1 MTVSHI
7 AVTSSWR
14 MPCTLSGV
22 LLRYGA
28 SVAGPVAV
36 SGAHFLASLIFL
48 YELPVREFGLFSFV
62 MVSLSLGLSLSISLI
77 SLPLTRSLALGD
89 MIAIRACLQ
98 MNWVVCIG
106 FAVSLFAALL
116 AGGAPLQDATLLALF
131 AGAFTFRCFA
141 RSLAFAESR
150 ATAAI
155 ISDLTYSLVLTGS
168 LSLLAVCDDISFA
181 WGSGVLLLS
190 ALAALLPFGTGFFRG
205 QLAAL
210 KGDPRA
216 YLPIFRDVTRWS
228 LAGAV
233 LTELTINAHAYLVT
247 FVAGPGAF
255 ALLALGMLLM
265 RPASLTQLALTDLER
280 PAMARAMEQGDRAAL
295 TRIRRHFTCG
305 LGMAWLANILL
316 CILLLAFFPG
326 LVVRQDYGMENV
338 IAVVSICALIVAMR
352 SLRTPQATV
361 LQAAGRFK
369 ELAYIGA
376 ASAIVSL
383 LATMSLL
390 LLAGPVASLGG
401 IVLGELVILVLCFA
415 DARGWKLAEAAY
427 D

>member
-7 AVTSSWR
+7 AVTSPWR
-14 MPCTLSGV
+14 MPGTLSGA

-48 YELPVREFGLFSFV
+48 HQLPVREFGLFSFV
-62 MVSLSLGLSLSISLI
+62 MVALSLGLGLSISLI

-89 MIAIRACLQ
+89 RSAVPACFQ
-98 MNWVVCIG
+98 MNWIVCIG
-106 FAVSLFAALL
+106 FAASLLAALL
-116 AGGAPLQDATLLALF
+116 AGGAPLQDAMLLALF

-141 RSLAFAESR
+141 RALAFIDGR

-155 ISDLTYSLVLTGS
+155 RSDLTYSLVLIGS
-168 LSLLAVCDDISFA
+168 LALLAACGGVSFA
-181 WGSGVLLLS
+181 RGGGALLLS
-190 ALAALLPFGTGFFRG
+190 ALAALLPFGAAFFRG

-210 KGDPRA
+210 KSDPRA

-233 LTELTINAHAYLVT
+233 LTELTVNAHAYLVT
-247 FVAGPGAF
+247 FIAGPGAF

-280 PAMARAMEQGDRAAL
+280 PAMARAMGQGDPAAL

-305 LGMAWLANILL
+305 LGAAWLANILL
-316 CILLLAFFPG
+316 CILLLAFFPN
-326 LVVRQDYGMENV
+326 LVVRQDYSMENV
-338 IAVVSICALIVAMR
+338 ISVVSICAFIMAMR
-352 SLRTPQATV
+352 SIRTPQAA
-361 LQAAGRFK
+361 LMQAAGRFK
-369 ELAYIGA
+369 ELAMIGV
-376 ASAIVSL
+376 ASAVVAL
-383 LATMSLL
+383 LATVSLL
-390 LLAGPVASLGG
+390 LLGGPIASLGG
-401 IVLGELVILVLCFA
+401 IVLGELVILVLCFV
-415 DARGWKLAEAAY
+415 DVRSIAEAAH

>member
-1 MTVSHI
+1 MTVSDI
-7 AVTSSWR
+7 TVAPRWR
-14 MPCTLSGV
+14 MQDGLPAA

-28 SVAGPVAV
+28 SAAGPAAV
-36 SGAHFLASLIFL
+36 SAAHFLASLIFL
-48 YELPVREFGLFSFV
+48 HQLPAREFGLFSFV

-77 SLPLTRSLALGD
+77 SLPLTRGLALGD
-89 MIAIRACLQ
+89 RIAIPACFQ
-98 MNWVVCIG
+98 MNWIVCIG

-141 RSLAFAESR
+141 RALAFVESR

-155 ISDLTYSLVLTGS
+155 RSDLTYSFVLIGS
-168 LSLLAVCDDISFA
+168 LGLLAVCDGVSFA
-181 WGSGVLLLS
+181 WGSGALLLS
-190 ALAALLPFGTGFFRG
+190 ALAALLPFGAAFFRG

-228 LAGAV
+228 LAGAI

-247 FVAGPGAF
+247 FIAGPGAF

-280 PAMARAMEQGDRAAL
+280 PAMARAISASDGPAL
-295 TRIRRHFTCG
+295 TRIQRHFTFG
-305 LGMAWLANILL
+305 LSATWLANILL
-316 CILLLAFFPG
+316 CAALLAFFPAA
-326 LVVRQDYGMENV
+326 VVKDSYSLENV
-338 IAVVSICALIVAMR
+338 IITVSICALIMAMR
-352 SLRTPQATV
+352 ALRTPLSV
-361 LQAAGRFK
+361 LLQAAGRFK
-369 ELAYIGA
+369 ELAGIGA
-376 ASAIVSL
+376 ASALVSL
-383 LATMSLL
+383 LATVSLL
-390 LLAGPVASLGG
+390 SVAGPIASLGG
-401 IVLGELVILVLCFA
+401 IGLGELVILILCHVA
-415 DARGWKLAEAAY
+415 VHDWKRANH

>member
-1 MTVSHI
+1 
-7 AVTSSWR
+7 
-14 MPCTLSGV
+14 MPGTLSGA

-48 YELPVREFGLFSFV
+48 HQLPVREFGLFSFV

-77 SLPLTRSLALGD
+77 SLPLTRSLTLGD
-89 MIAIRACLQ
+89 GSAIPACFQ
-98 MNWVVCIG
+98 MNWMVCIG
-106 FAVSLFAALL
+106 FAASLLAALL
-116 AGGAPLQDATLLALF
+116 AGGASLQDATLLALF

-141 RSLAFAESR
+141 RALAFVESR

-155 ISDLTYSLVLTGS
+155 RSDLTYSLVLIGS
-168 LSLLAVCDDISFA
+168 LGMLAAWDSVSFA
-181 WGSGVLLLS
+181 WSSGALLLS
-190 ALAALLPFGTGFFRG
+190 ALAALLPFGAAFFRG

-247 FVAGPGAF
+247 FIAGPGAF

-280 PAMARAMEQGDRAAL
+280 PAMARAMGQGDRAAL
-295 TRIRRHFTCG
+295 RRIRRHFTCG
-305 LGMAWLANILL
+305 LGTAWLANILL
-316 CILLLAFFPG
+316 CVLLLAFFPS
-326 LVVRQDYGMENV
+326 LVVRQDYSMENV
-338 IAVVSICALIVAMR
+338 IMVVSLCALIVAMR
-352 SLRTPQATV
+352 SLRTPQAAL

-369 ELAYIGA
+369 ELACIGA

-383 LATMSLL
+383 LATVSLL
-390 LLAGPVASLGG
+390 FLAGPIASLGG
-401 IVLGELVILVLCFA
+401 IVLGELVILTLCFA
-415 DARGWKLAEAAY
+415 DVRWKPAEAGH

>member
-7 AVTSSWR
+7 AVTSPWR
-14 MPCTLSGV
+14 MPGTLSGA

-48 YELPVREFGLFSFV
+48 HQLPVREFGLFSFV
-62 MVSLSLGLSLSISLI
+62 MVALSLGLGLSISLI

-89 MIAIRACLQ
+89 RSAVPACFQ
-98 MNWVVCIG
+98 MNWIVCIG
-106 FAVSLFAALL
+106 FAASLLAALL
-116 AGGAPLQDATLLALF
+116 AGGAPLQDAMLLALF

-141 RSLAFAESR
+141 RALALIDGH

-155 ISDLTYSLVLTGS
+155 RSDLTYSLVLIGS
-168 LSLLAVCDDISFA
+168 LALLAACGGVSFA
-181 WGSGVLLLS
+181 RGGGALLLS
-190 ALAALLPFGTGFFRG
+190 ALAALLPFGAAFFRG

-210 KGDPRA
+210 KSDPRA

-233 LTELTINAHAYLVT
+233 LTELTVNAHAYLVT
-247 FVAGPGAF
+247 FIAGPGAF

-280 PAMARAMEQGDRAAL
+280 PAMARAMGQGDPAAL

-305 LGMAWLANILL
+305 LGAAWLANILL
-316 CILLLAFFPG
+316 CILLLAFFPN
-326 LVVRQDYGMENV
+326 LVVRQDYSMENV
-338 IAVVSICALIVAMR
+338 ISVVSICAFIMAMR
-352 SLRTPQATV
+352 SIRTPQAA
-361 LQAAGRFK
+361 LMQAAGRFK
-369 ELAYIGA
+369 ELAMIGV
-376 ASAIVSL
+376 ASAIVAL
-383 LATMSLL
+383 LATVSLL
-390 LLAGPVASLGG
+390 LLAGPIASLGG
-401 IVLGELVILVLCFA
+401 IVLGELVILVLCFVDVRSTVETA
-415 DARGWKLAEAAY
+415 HD
-427 D
+427 

>member
-1 MTVSHI
+1 MQDGLP
-7 AVTSSWR
+7 AA
-14 MPCTLSGV
+14 

-28 SVAGPVAV
+28 SAAGPAAV
-36 SGAHFLASLIFL
+36 SAAHFLASLIFL
-48 YELPVREFGLFSFV
+48 HQLPAREFGLFSFV

-77 SLPLTRSLALGD
+77 SLPLTRGLALGD
-89 MIAIRACLQ
+89 RIAIPACFQ
-98 MNWVVCIG
+98 MNWIVCIG

-116 AGGAPLQDATLLALF
+116 AGRAPLQDATLLALF

-141 RSLAFAESR
+141 RALAFVESR

-155 ISDLTYSLVLTGS
+155 RSDLTYSFVLIGS
-168 LSLLAVCDDISFA
+168 LGLLAVCDGVSFA
-181 WGSGVLLLS
+181 WGSGALLLS
-190 ALAALLPFGTGFFRG
+190 AFAALLPFGAAFFRG

-247 FVAGPGAF
+247 FIAGPGAF

-280 PAMARAMEQGDRAAL
+280 PAMARAISASDGPAL
-295 TRIRRHFTCG
+295 TRIQRHFTFG
-305 LGMAWLANILL
+305 LSATWLANILL
-316 CILLLAFFPG
+316 CAALLAFFPAA
-326 LVVRQDYGMENV
+326 VVKDSYSLENV
-338 IAVVSICALIVAMR
+338 IITVSICALIMAMR
-352 SLRTPQATV
+352 ALRTPLSV
-361 LQAAGRFK
+361 LLQAAGRFK
-369 ELAYIGA
+369 ELAGIGA
-376 ASAIVSL
+376 ASALVSL
-383 LATMSLL
+383 LATVSLL
-390 LLAGPVASLGG
+390 SVAGPIASLGG
-401 IVLGELVILVLCFA
+401 IGLGELVILILCHVA
-415 DARGWKLAEAAY
+415 VHDWKRANH